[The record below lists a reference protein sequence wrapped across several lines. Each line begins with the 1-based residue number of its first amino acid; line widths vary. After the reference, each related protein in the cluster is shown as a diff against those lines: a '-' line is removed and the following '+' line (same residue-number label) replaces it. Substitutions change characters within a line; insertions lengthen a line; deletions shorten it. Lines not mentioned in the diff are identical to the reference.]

1 MHAQPSLDHEC
12 EKAIRLLAARVPSS
26 SVQQRKPALMHA
38 LRVGMYL
45 YGREYSREI
54 ILAGF
59 LHDAFEWAGI
69 DRDILQSEFGDEI
82 TRIVSA
88 CTKDDSIKDPVEKIE
103 KLILQCVHE
112 GQDALIVKTAD
123 ILDSFQWYTKV
134 NNEAELLYCKRNAD
148 AIARLRPDIFTDR
161 IFDELSTITPKPH
174 RM

>member
-1 MHAQPSLDHEC
+1 MFATSYIRVSHFRRVTLVTHLALRDSSSYVFFFISNIIVVSEPSPIL
-12 EKAIRLLAARVPSS
+12 RNS

-82 TRIVSA
+82 TRS
-88 CTKDDSIKDPVEKIE
+88 P
-103 KLILQCVHE
+103 
-112 GQDALIVKTAD
+112 
-123 ILDSFQWYTKV
+123 
-134 NNEAELLYCKRNAD
+134 
-148 AIARLRPDIFTDR
+148 
-161 IFDELSTITPKPH
+161 
-174 RM
+174 